1 MTGLHPVHHR
11 LQRLGFALPED
22 LPTLAEALREG
33 GWNTAAISFN
43 PAVRT
48 DFGFAQGFDLFQDHR
63 GKFGTYPDIAAMVRR
78 VDKWLDDD
86 PSQPFFL
93 YLQPMNVHG
102 PYKVPARERSVLLGR
117 PPGGQF
123 RYFREPMR
131 SIMRKGRLD
140 LRDEVDPAYLQSLVD
155 KYDTAV
161 RYTTDQVARILAMLS
176 NRGLFDNT
184 LIIIT
189 ADHGEELFDHGGF
202 NHGTSMYGEL
212 LHVPLYVKMPGQRQG
227 SRVSAPVSLLDIV
240 PTVLDVAG
248 LRSLHD
254 LDGTSLVPL
263 LEQPLA
269 AASFDRRP
277 RVYQCAWRNHFVGS
291 AIARG
296 NFKLVRIDS
305 NYERVTDAWLLYDL
319 ESDPGE
325 HSDLSE
331 IRGEV
336 VSRLRYDLERA
347 IARYESQA
355 GPVPEDRRALL
366 DRDLD
371 RLRALGYV
379 E

>member
-1 MTGLHPVHHR
+1 
-11 LQRLGFALPED
+11 
-22 LPTLAEALREG
+22 
-33 GWNTAAISFN
+33 
-43 PAVRT
+43 
-48 DFGFAQGFDLFQDHR
+48 
-63 GKFGTYPDIAAMVRR
+63 
-78 VDKWLDDD
+78 
-86 PSQPFFL
+86 
-93 YLQPMNVHG
+93 
-102 PYKVPARERSVLLGR
+102 
-117 PPGGQF
+117 
-123 RYFREPMR
+123 
-131 SIMRKGRLD
+131 MRKGRLD

-161 RYTTDQVARILAMLS
+161 RYTTDQVARILAVLS

-202 NHGTSMYGEL
+202 NHGTSMYREL